1 MCSRLSIIALAVAA
15 ALPTVASAV
24 DFSYS
29 GFSTAAYSQSD
40 TNLADVAYTSQ
51 PDGIDKGGT
60 FETDS
65 KLGVQVTAKFNE
77 MFSATVQGVAY
88 ADLTG
93 DWEPHLDWA
102 YVRAQATQSLSF
114 RAGYLRAPTFM
125 YSDSVFI
132 GYANVWVRPP
142 LEVYNLS
149 PVYQIRGVDATYRT
163 QLGAFTVT
171 VNPYYGDSE
180 VETESSKID
189 VPHWMGLA
197 TTVNYGSFQAR
208 VGYNRVEL
216 DTDLNQLTALTDP
229 LFAVPADVCGG
240 CANVAR
246 NLLVGGAKI
255 SNFNIGVQ
263 YDDGTNFVASE
274 FAKAN
279 SDGGEYFMPDRHAA
293 YLTYGYRFGNL
304 MPYATIAGTRRDT
317 PLSTNAIPAVGAL
330 AALGT
335 GVNGVIRTQGTT
347 DQDSYSVGVRYELPS
362 FSVVKG
368 ALVKLQFDHIDAD
381 GRGNLN
387 NVQPGFDG
395 KLDMVSASFDFIF

>member
-1 MCSRLSIIALAVAA
+1 MSSRLSIVALAVAA

-29 GFSTAAYSQSD
+29 GFSTAAYAQSD

-51 PDGIDKGGT
+51 PDGIDKGGS

-65 KLGVQVTAKFNE
+65 KLGVQVTAKFND
-77 MFSATVQGVAY
+77 MVSATVQGVAY

-93 DWEPHLDWA
+93 DWEPRLDWA
-102 YVRAQATQSLSF
+102 YARLQATQSLSF

-149 PVYQIRGVDATYRT
+149 PVYQLLGADATYRV
-163 QLGAFTVT
+163 QFGAATVT
-171 VNPYYGDSE
+171 LNPYYGKGE
-180 VETESSKID
+180 VNVTSGTID
-189 VPHWMGLA
+189 AKDWAGLA
-197 TTVNYGSFQAR
+197 ATVNVGSWQAR
-208 VGYNRVEL
+208 VGYGHIKL
-216 DTDLNQLTALTDP
+216 DGATNSLTAITDA
-229 LFAVPADVCGG
+229 LQAIPASVCGA
-240 CANVAR
+240 CASEAR
-246 NLLVGGAKI
+246 KLIVNGAKI
-255 SNFNIGVQ
+255 DNFNLGVQ

-274 FAKAN
+274 YAKAK
-279 SDGGEYFMPDRHAA
+279 SDGGDYFMPDRRAA
-293 YLTYGYRFGNL
+293 YVTYGRHFGSF
-304 MPYATIAGTRRDT
+304 MPYATIAGLRRDEAM
-317 PLSTNAIPAVGAL
+317 STNAIPASLAAL
-330 AALGT
+330 AA
-335 GVNGVIRTQGTT
+335 GVNAVAAAGGST

-387 NVQPGFDG
+387 NVDPRFDG